1 MPLNTFGTTARRPG
15 EIPSSGTITIAISS
29 LRRVR
34 VHPSTTIEPPPLN
47 SRHELVEVRVQ
58 PTVAGYEQCV
68 RRSMARSMPWA
79 SSLKL
84 APVETHVATFIRL
97 HFSLSTSFGQCTQA
111 PRQHSGPIALFKPFL
126 VASCID
132 SITFLALPRSLAEIN
147 AIFGHGAR
155 LSLHMGNRVLAVL
168 HGRRLNG
175 TPELDLPKDITSAV
189 RGPSRDKALEW
200 LREHYPLDEDAAIL
214 ARFERE
220 AREEE
225 QKLIRRAENLGLY
238 KPQSGSFGAELGES
252 NDPSGRSILQETRQR
267 NEARILA
274 EEEERRQKWLE
285 GEEQEREKMQ
295 QMVKRNT
302 DLQLYEDSTALEA
315 RPRADPS
322 QRPFLAWIQ
331 KHHLRATDW
340 DMDISHVTTSS
351 RLLPALAFTVVS
363 LGLCYL
369 FALNYEPPAKADRIW
384 PTIPPAAA
392 TVITIIGANV
402 GIYALWTL
410 CPPAWRMLNRYF
422 ITVAAYPRTASLV
435 GNTFSH
441 QSIKH
446 LAANMLGIWIVG
458 TRLHDDIGRGNFLAV
473 YFASGIFGSFLS
485 LTVNVLMGRLT
496 LTALG
501 ASGALSGILGSLCT
515 LHLNDSFTVFFLPKE
530 WQEVVSAPGY
540 VLLAGLVL
548 FDIVGM
554 RAKAVQVDYWAHL
567 GGFLVGILWAAAYK
581 RQEKERFRNR
591 SWFERYLWG
600 E

>member
-1 MPLNTFGTTARRPG
+1 
-15 EIPSSGTITIAISS
+15 
-29 LRRVR
+29 
-34 VHPSTTIEPPPLN
+34 
-47 SRHELVEVRVQ
+47 
-58 PTVAGYEQCV
+58 
-68 RRSMARSMPWA
+68 
-79 SSLKL
+79 
-84 APVETHVATFIRL
+84 
-97 HFSLSTSFGQCTQA
+97 
-111 PRQHSGPIALFKPFL
+111 
-126 VASCID
+126 
-132 SITFLALPRSLAEIN
+132 
-147 AIFGHGAR
+147 
-155 LSLHMGNRVLAVL
+155 MGNRVLAVL

-175 TPELDLPKDITSAV
+175 TPELDLPKDITSVV
-189 RGPSRDKALEW
+189 RGSNRDKALEW

-225 QKLIRRAENLGLY
+225 EKLIRRAENLGLY
-238 KPQSGSFGAELGES
+238 KPQSGSFGAELGDS

-322 QRPFLAWIQ
+322 QRPLLAWIQ

-351 RLLPALAFTVVS
+351 RLLPALAFTVVA
-363 LGLCYL
+363 LGLCYV

-392 TVITIIGANV
+392 TVMAIIGANV

-422 ITVAAYPRTASLV
+422 ITVAAYPRTVSLV

-446 LAANMLGIWIVG
+446 LAANML
-458 TRLHDDIGRGNFLAV
+458 
-473 YFASGIFGSFLS
+473 
-485 LTVNVLMGRLT
+485 
-496 LTALG
+496 
-501 ASGALSGILGSLCT
+501 ASGALSGVLGSLCT
-515 LHLNDSFTVFFLPKE
+515 LHLNDSFTIFFLPKE

-548 FDIVGM
+548 FDLVGM

-567 GGFLVGILWAAAYK
+567 GGFLIGILWAAAYK

-591 SWFERYLWG
+591 SWFERFLWG